1 MKKIALVL
9 MLICFGFSLFAE
21 DSNEFN
27 MFPNLNFSI
36 VADDS
41 KESNEI
47 RMFPDLDFS
56 MVADD
61 SSESNE
67 VRVLP
72 DLDCH
77 IVSNTPNELWNKLS
91 DDEKWFCAL
100 SEPFIQGYSLSVV
113 TLNPEEGIS
122 GDSRSASILEA
133 VWNLHSKDDVLDFV
147 KKYRLNQLGE
157 NVAINEA
164 KASLSRNSKLSINEI
179 AVKECLDSVSLA
191 KLYFTN
197 ETQDV
202 LGEYGLLAWDY
213 GHVLAALRLCI
224 AAGWLSEKE
233 AVNLAKPLIDELIN
247 DYASWE
253 DYAVHYAFGDVVNSF
268 THGRFHDMERII
280 RHAQEYD
287 IEEETGTELTFHYMK
302 FPGKRLNGNRILTY
316 EDAVFNPSL
325 TADLWILLAIHNTD
339 DSIEPFEDYFL
350 LNRFVKSN
358 LKIPAA
364 VNTWFEYKMLKSI
377 IPLAISY
384 AVGIFAD
391 DDKSNAKYIKKYS
404 KKMLGYY
411 ETARVAF
418 EKVEVKN
425 DSYYDFYKGYAQTA
439 YEADDAKTL
448 DFAVS
453 FLDEEKCQN
462 FEFQELF
469 CANYT
474 NNAKK
479 SASKKNY
486 EEAYRF
492 AKKALTFIEKM
503 EALPEKPENPKID
516 IGKYEKDLNQMI
528 SEYKSH
534 LPMRKSR
541 D

>member
-21 DSNEFN
+21 DSNEFS

-36 VADDS
+36 DTDDT
-41 KESNEI
+41 NEF
-47 RMFPDLDFS
+47 RMFPDLDCPVVS
-56 MVADD
+56 DA
-61 SSESNE
+61 SNE
-67 VRVLP
+67 L
-72 DLDCH
+72 LK
-77 IVSNTPNELWNKLS
+77 SWNKLS

-100 SEPFIQGYSLSVV
+100 SEPFIKEHSLSVA
-113 TLNPEEGIS
+113 TLNPEENVS
-122 GDSRSASILEA
+122 DNSKSASILKA

-147 KKYRLNQLGE
+147 EKYRLNHLGE

-164 KASLSRNSKLSINEI
+164 KARLSRNSKLSINEI

-191 KLYFTN
+191 KLYFTK

-224 AAGWLSEKE
+224 AADLLSEEE
-233 AVNLAKPLIDELIN
+233 ALNLAKPFIDELIN

-253 DYAVHYAFGDVVNSF
+253 DYTSHYAFGDVVNSF
-268 THGRFHDMERII
+268 THGRFDDMKRIV
-280 RHAQEYD
+280 RQAQKYD
-287 IEEETGTELTFHYMK
+287 IEDETGTELTVHYMK
-302 FPGKRLNGNRILTY
+302 FPGKKVNNNRILTY
-316 EDAVFNPSL
+316 ENAVFNPSL
-325 TADLWILLAIHNTD
+325 TVYKWILLAIHNTD
-339 DSIEPFEDYFL
+339 DSVEPFEDFFS
-350 LNRFVKSN
+350 LNGFVKRN
-358 LKIPAA
+358 LKIPAT
-364 VNTWFEYKMLKSI
+364 VSTWLEYKLLKSI
-377 IPLAISY
+377 IPMAISY
-384 AVGIFAD
+384 AVGTFSD
-391 DDKSNAKYIKKYS
+391 DDKSMQRFS
-404 KKMLGYY
+404 KKLLRYY
-411 ETARVAF
+411 RTARVAF
-418 EKVEVKN
+418 EKAEVKN
-425 DSYYDFYKGYAQTA
+425 DFYYDFYKGYALVA

-462 FEFQELF
+462 FDFQELF

-492 AKKALTFIEKM
+492 AKKALSYIEKM
-503 EALPEKPENPKID
+503 KALPEKTENPTINID
-516 IGKYEKDLNQMI
+516 SYEKDLNQMI